1 MGIFLMQF
9 GAFRFVIELFRADYR
24 GDFGP
29 ISVTQFI
36 ALGAIVLGAYIIYVR
51 KDHVSR

>member
-1 MGIFLMQF
+1 MGIFLVLF
-9 GAFRFVIELFRADYR
+9 GSFRYVIELFRADYR

-36 ALGAIVLGAYIIYVR
+36 ALGAVALGIFIIIHRRRHVR
-51 KDHVSR
+51 